1 MKTLN
6 EEEVQQID
14 RLFPIVKKFLEDY
27 LTLRNIPFDIIWITK
42 ICAKDRVKY
51 LHIEYMSHCVLSIDY
66 EDTRSIDIPI
76 KNGVLLNVLEYLKLN
91 RTLEYE
97 TILKDKI
104 AFLKEK
110 VVDLSLSILESDPE
124 SEDTKQDNVVLLNLR
139 LELNQLTKDLQDL
152 QSK

>member
-27 LTLRNIPFDIIWITK
+27 LTLRNISFDIIWITK

-97 TILKDKI
+97 SILKDKI
-104 AFLKEK
+104 AFVKEK
-110 VVDLSLSILESDPE
+110 VVELSLSILESEPGA
-124 SEDTKQDNVVLLNLR
+124 DTEQDKVVLLNLR

>member
-14 RLFPIVKKFLEDY
+14 RLFLIVKKFLEDY
-27 LTLRNIPFDIIWITK
+27 LNLRNIPFDIIWITN
-42 ICAKDRVKY
+42 ICAKNRVKY
-51 LHIEYMSHCVLSIDY
+51 LHVEYVSHCILSVDH

-76 KNGVLLNVLEYLKLN
+76 KDGVLLNVHEYLKLN

-104 AFLKEK
+104 AFLRAK
-110 VVDLSLSILESDPE
+110 VVDLSLSILESEPGA
-124 SEDTKQDNVVLLNLR
+124 DTEQDKVVLLNLR
-139 LELNQLTKDLQDL
+139 LELNQLTKALNDL